1 MSRAKRAG
9 PGDQAAPKAGPPKPI
24 AAADPDA
31 DEARANRL
39 TRSQS
44 RLERRAAC
52 NGWASPEREKRAIIA
67 GLIGVCKGTTADGKT
82 AKLRSKLIAART
94 LISADLRQ
102 QQLELE
108 REIAAGTGQE
118 GTLAELVGASEA
130 IAQAIDRQR
139 SDAGG
144 AGPADEPASPLL
156 P

>member
-1 MSRAKRAG
+1 MST
-9 PGDQAAPKAGPPKPI
+9 PKPKRKRKRKQVDREG
-24 AAADPDA
+24 ANNGD
-31 DEARANRL
+31 RA
-39 TRSQS
+39 QM
-44 RLERRAAC
+44 RLERRAAAE
-52 NGWASPEREKRAIIA
+52 GWATPEREKRAIIT
-67 GLIGVCKGTTADGKT
+67 GLIAVFKGTSADGKT
-82 AKLRSKLIAART
+82 AKLRSKLAAART